1 MTGVLKG
8 MMRLKW
14 IFLTMIV
21 VCGVMVSGIWITDYL
36 VGYAKQQMIRDHEAA
51 ALTIST
57 FLSTEFTKIE
67 GTVRTLAVSP
77 WLAPA
82 LVTENKKDLERA
94 DSSLTIYKRSLGASV
109 CYLINKQGMTIAS
122 SNREQPDSFI
132 GKSYLFRPYFQEAI
146 KGNAFSQMALGVTS
160 LQRGFYASAPV
171 HDGTGKIIGVVT
183 IKKDLLAI
191 EEFMNRS
198 PLCFLI
204 DKYGVIFMAGQQE
217 LILYSLWPLD
227 QTTKE
232 TLIATH
238 QYGSGAGLSSPLF
251 PKPLLDIGEVSFK
264 DSRYLA
270 SRKPV
275 SLTGWSLVL
284 LTKVDILRTYWIV
297 GSIITFIICALIL
310 VPVGYL
316 FQSVKSEAAI
326 RRSEERFRLLIENA
340 PDAIYVHSGAR
351 FIYLNHAAVNL
362 FGAETA
368 DQLIGSSIMDRYH
381 PDYHGMITKRL
392 HDIYEERKELPIAE
406 QVYLQL
412 DGSSV
417 PVEAHAVPIIY
428 NDKNAALTF
437 VRDISDRR
445 QAEKALR
452 ESEERYRT
460 LVENASD
467 IVFRTDDTGHF
478 TFVNPAV
485 LRITGYEE
493 REMIGRHYLTVIRPD
508 MREEAMRFFGRQ
520 FVKRIP
526 NTYSEYPVIVKDGRE
541 IWIGQNTQLIFQDGE
556 VVALQ
561 AVARDI
567 TERKEMEALLKESEN
582 RYRELSIV
590 DGLTQLYNSRHFYHQ
605 LKMEIDR
612 TDRYGQPLTL
622 LLLDLD
628 DFKRFNDAYG
638 HTEGDQVLLRLGQV
652 IKRCLRQTDSAY
664 RYGGEEFVI
673 LLPMTASAD
682 GAVTAERIRTE
693 FKKESFS
700 PVPGQDVHVTVSIG
714 LAQYKPQEDMKAF
727 VHRVDQLMY
736 QGKKNGKDRVCCEL
750 SPQ

>member
-67 GTVRTLAVSP
+67 GAVRTLAVSP

-340 PDAIYVHSGAR
+340 PDAIYVHSGAK

>member
-1 MTGVLKG
+1 MIGILKG
-8 MMRLKW
+8 LMHRKW
-14 IFLTMIV
+14 MFLTMIM

-36 VGYAKQQMIRDHEAA
+36 VGNAKQQMIRDHEAA
-51 ALTIST
+51 TLTIST

-67 GTVRTLAVSP
+67 GAVRALAGSP
-77 WLAPA
+77 WIAPA
-82 LVTENKKDLERA
+82 LATENKKNLEQA
-94 DSSLTIYKRSLGASV
+94 DSTLTGYQRSLGASV
-109 CYLINKQGMTIAS
+109 CYLINKQGMVIAS
-122 SNREQPDSFI
+122 SNREQIDSFV
-132 GKSYLFRPYFQEAI
+132 GQSYQFRPYFQEAL
-146 KGNAFSQMALGVTS
+146 KGNEFSQMAIGTTS
-160 LQRGFYASAPV
+160 LQRGFYASSPV
-171 HDGTGKIIGVVT
+171 RDETGKIIGVAV
-183 IKKDLLAI
+183 IKKDISAI
-191 EEFMNRS
+191 EEFMNQS

-204 DKYGVIFMAGQQE
+204 DKHGVIFLTGRREM
-217 LILYSLWPLD
+217 IFYSLWPLS

-232 TLIATH
+232 ILIATH
-238 QYGSGAGLSSPLF
+238 QYGSGVGLSSPLL
-251 PKPLLDIGEVSFK
+251 PKPLLDRDEVSFK

-284 LTKVDILRTYWIV
+284 LTKMDILRTYWIV
-297 GSIITFIICALIL
+297 GSIITLIICALIL

-316 FQSVKSEAAI
+316 FQSVKAEAAI
-326 RRSEERFRLLIENA
+326 RRSEEKFRLLIENA
-340 PDAIYVHSGAR
+340 PDAIYVHADAR
-351 FIYLNHAAVNL
+351 FIYINHAAVNL

-392 HDIYEERKELPIAE
+392 HDIYEEIKELPIVE
-406 QVYLQL
+406 QVYLRL

-417 PVEAHAVPIIY
+417 HVEAHAVPIIY

-437 VRDISDRR
+437 VRDISYRR

-485 LRITGYEE
+485 LRITGYAE
-493 REMIGRHYLTVIRPD
+493 REMIGKHYLTVIRSD
-508 MREEAMRFFGRQ
+508 MREEAMKFFGRQ

-526 NTYSEYPVIVKDGRE
+526 NTYSEYPVIVKDGRK
-541 IWIGQNTQLIFQDGE
+541 IWIGQNTQLIFQDGK

-612 TDRYGQPLTL
+612 ADRYGQPLTL

-693 FKKESFS
+693 FKRQSFS
-700 PVPGQDVHVTVSIG
+700 PAPGQDVHVTVSIG

-727 VHRVDQLMY
+727 VNRVDQLMY
-736 QGKKNGKDRVCCEL
+736 QGKKNGKDRVCCE
-750 SPQ
+750 P